1 MNFIEKIQ
9 NRLENGE
16 YNEVNLHDPEWDNQ
30 FDEEGNYIGPED
42 NE

>member
-9 NRLENGE
+9 NRLDNGD
-16 YNEVNLHDPEWDNQ
+16 YNSVNLHDFDEY